1 MTVAI
6 LGLGSSGDAAAR
18 LALVQG
24 DHPYVS
30 DLRTDAATAA
40 RAAHLQEL
48 GADVE
53 LGAHDVDRIAAA
65 DVVVVSPGIPPHAP
79 VLVELRRR
87 GCRWVSEPDYA
98 ARFYGAPLIGVT
110 GTNGKTTTT
119 LLIAHLLRE
128 AGVPVGVGGNVGGG
142 LAPAASALALLE
154 PAPAWFVVEVSSF
167 QLADTATFAPDIGV
181 VTNLAPDHLDRYA
194 SVAEYWADKAHLFDR
209 ADADSRWVLA
219 DQPEVIALPGER
231 PGRRYLFST
240 TRTEGVH
247 AFLRDG
253 VLTLRVDDGAGDGSD
268 DGDEES
274 LVAIEALP
282 LLGLHNVAN
291 ALAAALAVR
300 LAGVPAARIAAGLMT
315 ASALPHRMEPVGE
328 RDGVVWVNDSKATNV
343 AATVSAVVSA
353 GAPLVLLL
361 GGFDKG
367 ESLDPLVAS
376 LPGPV
381 RAAVCFGAAGPRF
394 AARLREV
401 QGLALHE
408 ADDLAGAVA
417 LARTLA
423 QAGDW
428 ILLSPASSSFD
439 EFDNYEARGRRF
451 AALAVEE
458 AA

>member
-24 DHPYVS
+24 GSAYVS

-40 RAAHLQEL
+40 RGARLEEL

-65 DVVVVSPGIPPHAP
+65 ELVVVSPGIPPHAP

-87 GCRWVSEPDYA
+87 GCGWISEPDFA
-98 ARFYGAPLIGVT
+98 ARFYRGPLIGVT

-128 AGVPVGVGGNVGGG
+128 AAVAVGVGGNVGGG
-142 LAPAASALALLE
+142 LAPAASTLALRD

-167 QLADTATFAPDIGV
+167 QLADTAHFAPDIGV
-181 VTNLAPDHLDRYA
+181 VTNLAPDHLDRYD
-194 SVAEYWADKAHLFDR
+194 SVEDYWADKAHLFDR
-209 ADADSRWVLA
+209 ARPESRWVLA
-219 DQPEVIALPGER
+219 DQPEVQALPADR
-231 PGRRYLFST
+231 PGRRYTFSVSG
-240 TRTEGVH
+240 RTD
-247 AFLRDG
+247 AAAYLRDG
-253 VLTLRVDDGAGDGSD
+253 VLTLHVDDGP
-268 DGDEES
+268 EEP
-274 LVAIEALP
+274 LVEMERLP

-291 ALAAALAVR
+291 ALAAALTVR
-300 LAGVPAARIAAGLMT
+300 LAGVPARRIAEGLT
-315 ASALPHRMEPVGE
+315 SARALPHRMEPVAE
-328 RDGVVWVNDSKATNV
+328 REGVVWVNDSKATNV
-343 AATVSAVVSA
+343 SATVSAVASA
-353 GAPLVLLL
+353 RAPLVLLL
-361 GGFDKG
+361 GGYDKG
-367 ESLDPLVAS
+367 ESLDSLVAA
-376 LPGPV
+376 LPGAV
-381 RAAVCFGAAGPRF
+381 RAVVCFGAAGRRF
-394 AARLREV
+394 AEALQRVE
-401 QGLALHE
+401 GLELHE
-408 ADDLAGAVA
+408 APDLAGAVA

-423 QAGDW
+423 RSGDW